1 MISISPDKTGTQ
13 GLPAVVAADTPFFAR
28 LEASIQ
34 RNKSLLCIGLD
45 VEPEKLP
52 RSLHSLPPAQAVL
65 AFNRQII
72 DATADLVAC
81 YKPNLAFYEALGPEG
96 LDVLRQTLT
105 LIPPEIP
112 TIGDAKRG
120 DIDNTMR
127 LYAKALFDVYGFSA
141 VTASPYLGE
150 DALEPVLSRKD
161 RGVFLLCRTSNP
173 GAGEIADLNV
183 DGRPLYLEIADR
195 VQRWNKHGNIGLVVG
210 ATYPRELA
218 QVRNV
223 CPDLPVLLPGVGAQQ
238 GLLEES
244 VAAGVDRQ
252 GSGLVVNVG
261 RQVLYASSAD
271 DFPQAARQVAQ
282 QLRDRINRA
291 RER

>member
-1 MISISPDKTGTQ
+1 MISISPGPTSTQ
-13 GLPAVVAADTPFFAR
+13 NPSASPANEVPFFAR
-28 LEASIQ
+28 LEAVIR
-34 RNKSLLCIGLD
+34 RNNSLLCIGLD

-52 RSLHSLPPAQAVL
+52 SSLQSLPAAEAVV

-72 DATADLVAC
+72 AATADVVAC

-96 LDVLRQTLT
+96 LEALRQTLA
-105 LIPPEIP
+105 LIPSDIP

-141 VTASPYLGE
+141 VTASPYLGK
-150 DALEPVLSRKD
+150 DALEPMLSRRD

-173 GAGEIADLNV
+173 GSGEIADLNV
-183 DGRPLYLEIADR
+183 DGRPLYLVVAER
-195 VQRWNKHGNIGLVVG
+195 VQQWNKQGNIGLVVG

-218 QVRNV
+218 QVRDV

-238 GLLEES
+238 GLLEDS
-244 VAAGVDRQ
+244 VAAGIDRH
-252 GSGLVVNVG
+252 GSGLVVNAA

-271 DFPQAARQVAQ
+271 DFPQAARRVAL
-282 QLRDRINRA
+282 QLRDRINRVRA
-291 RER
+291 R